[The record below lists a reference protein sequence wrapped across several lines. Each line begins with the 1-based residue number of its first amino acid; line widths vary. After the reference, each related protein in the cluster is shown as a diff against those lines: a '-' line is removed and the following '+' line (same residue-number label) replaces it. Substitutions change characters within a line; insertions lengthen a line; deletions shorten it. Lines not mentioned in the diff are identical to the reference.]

1 MALPTGL
8 LPVLAFVITIGV
20 SVPVAVTTLLA
31 SRTGTQSI
39 RRALRLALLEAS
51 LLYLVGVVV
60 VWAIAGGGLDTELW
74 EIPATLVGTG
84 IGTLLILTALPLV
97 VGQKIIHHWRQIEPE
112 AALRYTVAGWPTA
125 MLITFGIF
133 IAPGGLAQGTLFD
146 IGGPTV
152 CLVGF
157 CGISLLLM
165 GAFFLEAL
173 VVVVGPGLVGLM
185 LSVRGE
191 VGGGSQPIR

>member
-8 LPVLAFVITIGV
+8 LPVLAFVVTIGV
-20 SVPVAVTTLLA
+20 SVPVAVTTLLS

-39 RRALRLALLEAS
+39 RRALRIALFEAS
-51 LLYLVGVVV
+51 LLYLVGVIV

-74 EIPATLVGTG
+74 EIPATLVVTG
-84 IGTLLILTALPLV
+84 VGTLLILTALPLV
-97 VGQKIIHHWRQIEPE
+97 VGQKVIQHWRQVDPE
-112 AALRYTVAGWPTA
+112 GALQYTVAGWPIA
-125 MLITFGIF
+125 MLVTFGIF
-133 IAPGGLAQGTLFD
+133 VAPGGLVQGTLFD
-146 IGGPTV
+146 IGGPTI

-191 VGGGSQPIR
+191 EGGGSQPIR

>member
-31 SRTGTQSI
+31 SRTGTQST

-51 LLYLVGVVV
+51 LLYLVGVIV

-84 IGTLLILTALPLV
+84 VGTLLVLTALPLV
-97 VGQKIIHHWRQIEPE
+97 VGQKAIQHWRQVEPE
-112 AALRYTVAGWPTA
+112 AALRYTVAGWPIA

-133 IAPGGLAQGTLFD
+133 IAPGGFARGMLFD

-152 CLVGF
+152 CLGGF
-157 CGISLLLM
+157 CGISLMLVA
-165 GAFFLEAL
+165 AFLLEAL
-173 VVVVGPGLVGLM
+173 VVVFGSGLVGLM
-185 LSVRGE
+185 LFVRQQD
-191 VGGGSQPIR
+191 GGDSQPV